1 MLWNILQCIYESRIF
16 ELFYFIWGFQLYQ
29 LCLGMSG
36 EMLQSQVDVMQ
47 FLFLPEQGCWH
58 ISCYCLGSLFHSG
71 WFLSPMAGSAHQ
83 TLTAAFLL
91 CSLLFWARFVLFRGC
106 AGCSLSLSF
115 LESFLVMWNCQASQ
129 QIEERWYN
137 IAPCL
142 GLSHLLLLG

>member
-1 MLWNILQCIYESRIF
+1 
-16 ELFYFIWGFQLYQ
+16 
-29 LCLGMSG
+29 
-36 EMLQSQVDVMQ
+36 
-47 FLFLPEQGCWH
+47 
-58 ISCYCLGSLFHSG
+58 
-71 WFLSPMAGSAHQ
+71 MAGSAHQ

-106 AGCSLSLSF
+106 AGCSLSIF
-115 LESFLVMWNCQASQ
+115 LGVLFGDVKPDTVSQ